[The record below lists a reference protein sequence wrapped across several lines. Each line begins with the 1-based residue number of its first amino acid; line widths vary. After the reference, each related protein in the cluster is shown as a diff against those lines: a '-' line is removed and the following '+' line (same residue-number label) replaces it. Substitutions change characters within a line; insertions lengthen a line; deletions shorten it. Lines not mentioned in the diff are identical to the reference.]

1 MTVWSVDTRRRTLS
15 NADPLNSDSQ
25 AINVEMPF
33 TVILDDP
40 MANSFVQSLYA
51 PDPDPQL
58 SEESYD
64 RSHEQNEE
72 LGLNDI
78 QTENY
83 GPGEFDDSVE
93 EKKE

>member
-1 MTVWSVDTRRRTLS
+1 
-15 NADPLNSDSQ
+15 
-25 AINVEMPF
+25 
-33 TVILDDP
+33 